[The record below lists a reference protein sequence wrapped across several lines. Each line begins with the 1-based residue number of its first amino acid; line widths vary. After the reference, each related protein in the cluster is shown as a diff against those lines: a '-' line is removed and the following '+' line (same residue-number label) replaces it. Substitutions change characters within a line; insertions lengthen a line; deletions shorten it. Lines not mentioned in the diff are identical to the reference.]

1 MADRAKKIS
10 ELPTVT
16 AVAGTDLLI
25 VVANAAGNAI
35 TSQVTGGNLLTSLT
49 RQVTAPISTSSTG
62 IVGQFAF
69 DTNFIYICVATNSWR
84 RAAISN
90 W

>member
-1 MADRAKKIS
+1 MADRAKKVT
-10 ELPTVT
+10 EMPAVT
-16 AVAGTDLLI
+16 AVGSADLFI
-25 VVANAAGNAI
+25 VVANAAGNAV

-49 RQVTAPISTSSTG
+49 RQVAAPTTTGSTG
-62 IVGQFAF
+62 TVGQFAF

-84 RAAISN
+84 RAAVSN